1 MTRSGWHSHDKA
13 RSATGDKMS
22 QTETGE
28 VGEARETRDM
38 AHAGGMCPPKTARG
52 QKTRAALL
60 RAAEKVFGEKG
71 YYAASISEITQ
82 EAKVA
87 MGTFYLY
94 FKDKEDIFRA
104 LVGHMLELVRA
115 HLRKHVA
122 NAASQMEAERLGLKA
137 FLSFVS
143 RHKNLYR
150 IVLDSYSVDE
160 TIYSSYFQVF
170 ADLYSR
176 RLIGWAM
183 GPSLDTS
190 LPLAAL
196 QMALRQ
202 RRPAPGVLHHSDR
215 GCQYASTSYRRTLTD
230 HGCIAS
236 MSRAPKPCPWS
247 C

>member
-1 MTRSGWHSHDKA
+1 MTRSGWHSNDKA

-28 VGEARETRDM
+28 VGEARDM

-176 RLIGWAM
+176 RLERAEEQGEIVPGDAEVRAWCLIGISNFLGMRYARWK
-183 GPSLDTS
+183 
-190 LPLAAL
+190 
-196 QMALRQ
+196 
-202 RRPAPGVLHHSDR
+202 RPASMEKVVDTAFDLI
-215 GCQYASTSYRRTLTD
+215 A
-230 HGCIAS
+230 HGLQP
-236 MSRAPKPCPWS
+236 R
-247 C
+247 

>member
-1 MTRSGWHSHDKA
+1 MSTTQTGDTGIA
-13 RSATGDKMS
+13 DVDATGP
-22 QTETGE
+22 
-28 VGEARETRDM
+28 
-38 AHAGGMCPPKTARG
+38 AGGMGPPKTARG
-52 QKTRAALL
+52 QKTREALL

-122 NAASQMEAERLGLKA
+122 AAETQMEAERLGLKA

-160 TIYSSYFQVF
+160 TIYSSYFQAF
-170 ADLYSR
+170 AELYSR
-176 RLIGWAM
+176 RLTRAEEQGEIVPGDAEVRAWCLIGISNFLGMRYARWKRP
-183 GPSLDTS
+183 PSMEKVVDTAFD
-190 LPLAAL
+190 LIAHGL
-196 QMALRQ
+196 QPRQ
-202 RRPAPGVLHHSDR
+202 TR
-215 GCQYASTSYRRTLTD
+215 
-230 HGCIAS
+230 
-236 MSRAPKPCPWS
+236 
-247 C
+247 